1 LHEEHRGRRGQRGLL
16 ILGVGEVMVCA
27 QPLESIFISKLHL
40 LKNTNIIFWEQPKKK
55 KKNKKKKKKKK
66 KTNKQKKGIAMVFG
80 PLF

>member
-55 KKNKKKKKKKK
+55 KKNKKKKK
-66 KTNKQKKGIAMVFG
+66 TNKQKKGIAMVFG